1 VPNGYGHNY
10 GNMSV
15 DAWSAIAPPP
25 GWTAQKTQE
34 LQATVDKYRIE

>member
-1 VPNGYGHNY
+1 
-10 GNMSV
+10 MSV